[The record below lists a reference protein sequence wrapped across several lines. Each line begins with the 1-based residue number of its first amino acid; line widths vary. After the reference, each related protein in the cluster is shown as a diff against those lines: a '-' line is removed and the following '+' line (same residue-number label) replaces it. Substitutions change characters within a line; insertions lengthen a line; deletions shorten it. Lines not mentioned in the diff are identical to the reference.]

1 MYGATLSFFWA
12 IFRLSAIVSRPLR
25 TGTSS
30 GTAMACKRSP
40 WRTSRRPT
48 RTAGF
53 PVIFVDEGQDTDP
66 AFVDALREVAQAV
79 SLGFCLGFF
88 GDPEQKIY
96 MQGAGQIPPEE
107 GWEMSDVSANLTLT
121 YYNIIECC
129 VCFDGR
135 YEPIVLKN
143 SSI

>member
-1 MYGATLSFFWA
+1 
-12 IFRLSAIVSRPLR
+12 
-25 TGTSS
+25 
-30 GTAMACKRSP
+30 MACKRSP

-88 GDPEQKIY
+88 GDPLLCGFTIFALERYGLLAQTHHLLAL
-96 MQGAGQIPPEE
+96 GFGF
-107 GWEMSDVSANLTLT
+107 L
-121 YYNIIECC
+121 
-129 VCFDGR
+129 GR
-135 YEPIVLKN
+135 A
-143 SSI
+143 